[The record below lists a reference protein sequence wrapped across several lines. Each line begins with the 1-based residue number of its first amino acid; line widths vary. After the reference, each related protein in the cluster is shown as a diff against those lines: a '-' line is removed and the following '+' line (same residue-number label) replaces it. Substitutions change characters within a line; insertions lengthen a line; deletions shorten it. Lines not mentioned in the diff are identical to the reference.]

1 MASLRDCARSVRE
14 EAADGI
20 CWIALW
26 KKGRSWN
33 IDTVWPED
41 CFYDQ
46 GIMILGSH
54 DLERLREIVK
64 ADASAVLLS
73 GEYSNI
79 GCAGDGSLPDVQ
91 VLADAL
97 RWQYEDCHLLISDW
111 NLKEERKE
119 K

>member
-1 MASLRDCARSVRE
+1 MASLRNCARSIRE

-26 KKGRSWN
+26 KEGRSWN
-33 IDTVWPED
+33 VDTIWPED
-41 CFYDQ
+41 MLYDK
-46 GIMILGSH
+46 GIMVLES
-54 DLERLREIVK
+54 DYLERLREIVK
-64 ADASAVLLS
+64 ADSSAILVS

-97 RWQYEDCHLLISDW
+97 RWQYEDCHPLITDW
-111 NLKEERKE
+111 ELKEAV
-119 K
+119 

>member
-26 KKGRSWN
+26 REGRSWN
-33 IDTVWPED
+33 AETIWPED
-41 CFYDQ
+41 MLYDK
-46 GIMILGSH
+46 GIMVLESYY
-54 DLERLREIVK
+54 LERLLEIVK
-64 ADASAVLLS
+64 AESSAILVS

-91 VLADAL
+91 VLTNAL
-97 RWQYEDCHLLISDW
+97 RWQYEDCHPLITDW
-111 NLKEERKE
+111 DLKEAV
-119 K
+119 